1 MMKAICKYAG
11 EENDGSALVVE
22 AGLNVISPC
31 EDAGQV
37 LWYKSTCM
45 RYVIVNKASA
55 SDTADAI
62 VVLELWTCMCSHA
75 REGTDQRLA
84 VNLCEALSPIQPVM
98 QPYPMP
104 LAYAFDLLVFLL
116 AIFSNASSGGSSGDW
131 ALFLPF
137 FLGAAPY
144 FSAKLS
150 KKFSLL
156 PLLRC

>member
-1 MMKAICKYAG
+1 
-11 EENDGSALVVE
+11 
-22 AGLNVISPC
+22 
-31 EDAGQV
+31 
-37 LWYKSTCM
+37 M
-45 RYVIVNKASA
+45 RYVIVNKASV

-75 REGTDQRLA
+75 RKQTDQRLA
-84 VNLCEALSPIQPVM
+84 VNDFLSPSQPVM
-98 QPYPMP
+98 QSYPMP
-104 LAYAFDLLVFLL
+104 FAYAFDLLDFLL
-116 AIFSNASSGGSSGDW
+116 AIFSNASSGGSSGDR

-150 KKFSLL
+150 RKFSLL